1 MLPRLPQV
9 VLQPYDDSIAG
20 PLWGTMTA
28 LDVLKGFV
36 RRYAHR
42 WPGGRAE
49 GVVLLSPPNI
59 KDMETGRT
67 KGRRAMSEWRERI
80 GGEGGCW
87 DVVNAEGALRGEN
100 IVSEAG
106 SS

>member
-49 GVVLLSPPNI
+49 GVVLLPPLDI
-59 KDMETGRT
+59 MEMEA
-67 KGRRAMSEWRERI
+67 RRPERRRVVIEWRERI

-87 DVVNAEGALRGEN
+87 DVVNAKGALRGED

>member
-1 MLPRLPQV
+1 MLPRLAQV
-9 VLQPYDDSIAG
+9 VLQPYDSISR
-20 PLWGTMTA
+20 PPWEIMSMPY
-28 LDVLKGFV
+28 VLKGFV

-49 GVVLLSPPNI
+49 GVVLLPPLDI
-59 KDMETGRT
+59 EEMEAGRT

-87 DVVNAEGALRGEN
+87 DVVNAEGALRGED